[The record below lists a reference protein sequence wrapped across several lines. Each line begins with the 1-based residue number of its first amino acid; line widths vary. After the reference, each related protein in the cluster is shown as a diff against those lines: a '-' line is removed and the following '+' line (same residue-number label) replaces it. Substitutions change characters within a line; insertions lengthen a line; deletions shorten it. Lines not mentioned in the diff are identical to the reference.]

1 MTDIGPLSSGNRTSL
16 VPGFAPAVRSPW
28 HDPAWHYIIDLDGT
42 LIRDGAAMPGAAALL
57 EALHGRY
64 AIVSNN
70 STDTAVSMARKLRK
84 MGLVVAPA
92 QLVLAG
98 EMTVN
103 WLWQTSPG
111 ARVYLLGSPVLRRYA
126 QRVGCRLVEQN
137 PDVVLLALDR
147 AFNYRKLLLAVNV
160 LRTGARLIVTNP
172 DLSHPGGN
180 GWRVPETGALL
191 AAVLACADVRPV
203 SIIGK
208 PSDVLFREGLR
219 RLRAKPA
226 QTLMIGDN
234 PATDAAGAVAM
245 GMSYLLLG
253 TGPEAEAETPAQLLE
268 TWGTR
273 RTHLHPDISSV

>member
-1 MTDIGPLSSGNRTSL
+1 MTDFGPSPSGIHTSP
-16 VPGFAPAVRSPW
+16 VPGFTRAAGSPW
-28 HDPAWHYIIDLDGT
+28 RDPAWRYIIDLDGT

-70 STDTAVSMARKLRK
+70 STDTAVGMSRKLRK

-92 QLVLAG
+92 QIVLAG

-111 ARVYLLGSPVLRRYA
+111 ASVRLLGSPVLRRYA
-126 QRVGCRLVEQN
+126 QRVGCRLVEQD

-147 AFNYRKLLLAVNV
+147 AFNYHKLLLAVNV
-160 LRTGARLIVTNP
+160 LRAGARLIVTNP
-172 DLSHPGGN
+172 DLSHPGGH
-180 GWRVPETGALL
+180 GTRVPETGTLL
-191 AAVLACADVRPV
+191 AAVVACAGVHPECIV
-203 SIIGK
+203 GK

-219 RLRAKPA
+219 RLRASPA
-226 QTLMIGDN
+226 HTIMIGDN
-234 PATDAAGAVAM
+234 PTTDAAGAVAM

-253 TGPEAEAETPAQLLE
+253 TGPQAEAETPAQLLE
-268 TWGTR
+268 TWCTG
-273 RTHLHPDISSV
+273 RTHLQPLSSV